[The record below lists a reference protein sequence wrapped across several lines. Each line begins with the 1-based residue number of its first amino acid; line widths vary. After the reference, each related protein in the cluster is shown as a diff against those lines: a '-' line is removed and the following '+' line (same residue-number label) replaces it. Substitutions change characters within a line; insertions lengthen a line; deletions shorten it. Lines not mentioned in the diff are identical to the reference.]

1 MRRRVGMSRIAGTG
15 AVLLA
20 PAMATAAM
28 AAPAVSSPSSADL
41 SAAATSSEA
50 STAKQGAGNVYMIHA
65 LTGQPVS
72 VSIDGEVDAQQV
84 SSGDVLGPLSI
95 APGKHTVNVEG
106 ANPSWS
112 MQASVTIEAGG
123 SVDVV
128 LHRPAAVQGPPTVT
142 VYDNPTQPVPAG
154 KGRVMVAH
162 TATVPPADIEVD
174 GKVLFANVANGEFAT
189 ADVPAGTH
197 EVAILPTGREKPV
210 LLGPLD
216 LPAEAATLTQV
227 FAVGRPANGS
237 MDVVVHT
244 LPVPVRGSSAPDT
257 VNTGTGGLVSGLP
270 VDVTGR

>member
-1 MRRRVGMSRIAGTG
+1 MC

-20 PAMATAAM
+20 PAMATAFM
-28 AAPAVSSPSSADL
+28 AVPSSAESSARSGL
-41 SAAATSSEA
+41 SAAPTGVQAVKGTG
-50 STAKQGAGNVYMIHA
+50 KVYVIHA

-72 VSIDGEVDAQQV
+72 VSIDGEVDSERV
-84 SSGDVLGPLSI
+84 PSGDVLGPLSI
-95 APGKHTVNVEG
+95 APGRHTVTVEG

-112 MQASVTIEAGG
+112 MEAAVTIKPGG

-128 LHRPAAVQGPPTVT
+128 LHRPATVQGPPTVT
-142 VYDNPTQPVPAG
+142 VYRNPTQPVPAG

-162 TATVPPADIEVD
+162 TATVPPADIQVN

-197 EVAILPTGREKPV
+197 EVAILPTGREEPV

-216 LPAEAATLTQV
+216 LAAESATLTQV

-244 LPVPVRGSSAPDT
+244 LPVPVRGSNAPDM
-257 VNTGTGGLVSGLP
+257 VNTGSAGLVSGLP
-270 VDVTGR
+270 VGVTGR

>member
-1 MRRRVGMSRIAGTG
+1 MTRFVGLG

-28 AAPAVSSPSSADL
+28 AVPSSAESSS
-41 SAAATSSEA
+41 SAGGRAAPTNVQ
-50 STAKQGAGNVYMIHA
+50 TAKATGNVYVIHA
-65 LTGQPVS
+65 LTGKPVS
-72 VSIDGEVDAQQV
+72 VSIGGEVDSEQV
-84 SSGDVLGPLSI
+84 SSGDVLGPLSL
-95 APGKHTVNVEG
+95 APGKHTVIVEG
-106 ANPSWS
+106 ANASWS
-112 MQASVTIEAGG
+112 MEASVTIKAGR

-128 LHRPAAVQGPPTVT
+128 LHRPAEVQGPPTVT
-142 VYDNPTQPVPAG
+142 VYRNPTQAVPAG

-197 EVAILPTGREKPV
+197 EVAILPTGREEPV

-257 VNTGTGGLVSGLP
+257 VNTGSAGLVSGLP
-270 VDVTGR
+270 VDVTSR

>member
-1 MRRRVGMSRIAGTG
+1 MRRPVQKSHLTGLG
-15 AVLLA
+15 AVLLV

-28 AAPAVSSPSSADL
+28 AVPSSAE
-41 SAAATSSEA
+41 SPATSGLRTVPSGVEA
-50 STAKQGAGNVYMIHA
+50 AKGTGKVYVIHA

-72 VSIDGEVDAQQV
+72 VSVDGEVESEQV

-95 APGKHTVNVEG
+95 APGKHTVTVEG
-106 ANPSWS
+106 ASPSWS
-112 MQASVTIEAGG
+112 MEASVTIKPGR

-128 LHRPAAVQGPPTVT
+128 LHRPAAVQGKPTVT
-142 VYDNPTQPVPAG
+142 VYRNPTQAVPAG

-197 EVAILPTGREKPV
+197 EVAILPTGREEPV

-216 LPAEAATLTQV
+216 LAAQSATLTQV

-244 LPVPVRGSSAPDT
+244 LPLPVRGSSAPDT
-257 VNTGTGGLVSGLP
+257 VNTGSAGLVSGLP

>member
-1 MRRRVGMSRIAGTG
+1 MRGCIRIGRFAGLG

-28 AAPAVSSPSSADL
+28 AVPSSAE
-41 SAAATSSEA
+41 SSSSSFRVSSGPAGVEAAKATG
-50 STAKQGAGNVYMIHA
+50 KVYVIHA

-72 VSIDGEVDAQQV
+72 VSIDGEVDSEQV
-84 SSGDVLGPLSI
+84 PAGDVLGPLSI
-95 APGKHTVNVEG
+95 APGKHTVTVEG
-106 ANPSWS
+106 ADPSWS
-112 MQASVTIEAGG
+112 MEASVTIKPGG

-128 LHRPAAVQGPPTVT
+128 LHRPAAVEGKPTVT
-142 VYDNPTQPVPAG
+142 VYDNPTQPVPGG
-154 KGRVMVAH
+154 KGRIMVAH
-162 TATVPPADIEVD
+162 TATVPPADIQVN

-257 VNTGTGGLVSGLP
+257 VNTGSAGLVAGLP